1 MDTSGEGG
9 LMYSEGFTLKDWEFL
24 VPQESM
30 DTWAVILDDP
40 NPIHLDANAVK
51 QVGLGNKTI
60 NQGPANIA
68 YILNMIEE
76 NFPNSQILK
85 MNNKMTDSVLE
96 GDLVTVSG
104 HITEIKVEESQFV
117 ASCSIQLTVEEDKIA
132 VLSEI
137 DVLFDGSQ

>member
-1 MDTSGEGG
+1 
-9 LMYSEGFTLKDWEFL
+9 MYSEGFTLKDWQFL

-30 DTWAVILDDP
+30 NTWAVILDDP
-40 NPIHLDANAVK
+40 NPIHLDASAVK
-51 QVGLGNKTI
+51 QVGLGDKTI

-68 YILNMIEE
+68 YVLNMIEE

-85 MNNKMTDSVLE
+85 MNNKMTDSVHE

-104 HITEIKVEESQFV
+104 QIIEVKAKGDQFI
-117 ASCSIQLTVEEDKIA
+117 ASCSIKLTVGEDKIA

-137 DVLFDGSQ
+137 DVLFERSQ

>member
-1 MDTSGEGG
+1 
-9 LMYSEGFTLKDWEFL
+9 MYSEGFTLKDWQFL

-30 DTWAVILDDP
+30 NTWAVILDDP
-40 NPIHLDANAVK
+40 NPIHLDASAVK
-51 QVGLGNKTI
+51 QVGLGDKTI

-68 YILNMIEE
+68 YVLNMIEE

-104 HITEIKVEESQFV
+104 QITEVKAKGDQFI
-117 ASCSIQLTVEEDKIA
+117 ASCSIQLIVGEDKIA

-137 DVLFDGSQ
+137 DVLFERSQ

>member
-9 LMYSEGFTLKDWEFL
+9 IMYSKGSNLKDWAFL

-30 DTWAVILDDP
+30 YTWAVILDDP
-40 NPIHLDANAVK
+40 NPIHLDANAAK
-51 QVGLGNKTI
+51 QVGLGDKTI

-76 NFPNSQILK
+76 NFPNSRILK

-104 HITEIKVEESQFV
+104 QISEIKAEGDQFI
-117 ASCSIQLTVEEDKIA
+117 ASCSIKLTVGEDKIA

-137 DVLFDGSQ
+137 DVLFERSQ

>member
-1 MDTSGEGG
+1 
-9 LMYSEGFTLKDWEFL
+9 MYSEGFTLKDWQFL

-30 DTWAVILDDP
+30 NTWAVILDDP
-40 NPIHLDANAVK
+40 NPIHLDASAVK
-51 QVGLGNKTI
+51 QVGLGDKTI

-68 YILNMIEE
+68 YVLNMIEE

-104 HITEIKVEESQFV
+104 QITEVKAKGDQFI
-117 ASCSIQLTVEEDKIA
+117 ASCSIKLTVGKYKIA

-137 DVLFDGSQ
+137 DVLFERSQ

>member
-1 MDTSGEGG
+1 
-9 LMYSEGFTLKDWEFL
+9 MYSEGFILKDWQFL

-30 DTWAVILDDP
+30 NTWAVILDDP
-40 NPIHLDANAVK
+40 NPIHLDASAVK
-51 QVGLGNKTI
+51 QVGLGDKTI

-68 YILNMIEE
+68 YVLNMIEE

-104 HITEIKVEESQFV
+104 QIIEVKAKGNKFI
-117 ASCSIQLTVEEDKIA
+117 ASCSIKLTVGEDKIA

-137 DVLFDGSQ
+137 DVLFERSQ

>member
-1 MDTSGEGG
+1 
-9 LMYSEGFTLKDWEFL
+9 MYSEGFTLKDWQFL

-30 DTWAVILDDP
+30 NTWAVILDDP
-40 NPIHLDANAVK
+40 NPIHLDASAVK
-51 QVGLGNKTI
+51 QVGLGDKTI

-68 YILNMIEE
+68 YVLNMIEE

-104 HITEIKVEESQFV
+104 QIIEVKTKGDQFI
-117 ASCSIQLTVEEDKIA
+117 ASCSIKLTVGEDKIA

-137 DVLFDGSQ
+137 DVLFERSQ

>member
-1 MDTSGEGG
+1 
-9 LMYSEGFTLKDWEFL
+9 MYSEGFTLKDWQFL

-30 DTWAVILDDP
+30 NTWAVILDDP
-40 NPIHLDANAVK
+40 NPIHLDASAVK
-51 QVGLGNKTI
+51 QVGLGDKTI

-68 YILNMIEE
+68 YVLNMIEE

-85 MNNKMTDSVLE
+85 MNNKMTESVLE

-104 HITEIKVEESQFV
+104 QITEVKAKGDQFI
-117 ASCSIQLTVEEDKIA
+117 ASCSIKLTVGEDKIA

-137 DVLFDGSQ
+137 DVLFERSQ

>member
-1 MDTSGEGG
+1 
-9 LMYSEGFTLKDWEFL
+9 MYSEGFTLKDWQFL

-30 DTWAVILDDP
+30 NTWAVILDDP
-40 NPIHLDANAVK
+40 NPIHLDASAVK
-51 QVGLGNKTI
+51 QVGLGDKTI

-68 YILNMIEE
+68 YVLNMIEE

-104 HITEIKVEESQFV
+104 QIIEVKAKGDQFI
-117 ASCSIQLTVEEDKIA
+117 ASCSIKLTVGEDKIA

-137 DVLFDGSQ
+137 DVLFERYQ

>member
-9 LMYSEGFTLKDWEFL
+9 IMYSKGSNLKDWAFL

-30 DTWAVILDDP
+30 NTWAVILDDP
-40 NPIHLDANAVK
+40 NPIHLDANAAK
-51 QVGLGNKTI
+51 QVGLGDKTI

-76 NFPNSQILK
+76 NFPNSRILK

-104 HITEIKVEESQFV
+104 QISEIKAEGDQFI
-117 ASCSIQLTVEEDKIA
+117 ASCSIQLTVGEDKIA

-137 DVLFDGSQ
+137 DVLFERSQ

>member
-40 NPIHLDANAVK
+40 NPIHLDANAVE

-117 ASCSIQLTVEEDKIA
+117 ASCSIQLTVGEDKIA

>member
-30 DTWAVILDDP
+30 NTWAVILDDP
-40 NPIHLDANAVK
+40 NPIHLDANAAK
-51 QVGLGNKTI
+51 QVGLGDKTI

-76 NFPNSQILK
+76 NFPNSRILK

-104 HITEIKVEESQFV
+104 QISEIKAEGDQFI
-117 ASCSIQLTVEEDKIA
+117 ASCSIQLTVGEDKIA

-137 DVLFDGSQ
+137 DGLFERSQ

>member
-1 MDTSGEGG
+1 
-9 LMYSEGFTLKDWEFL
+9 MYSEGFTLKDWQFL

-30 DTWAVILDDP
+30 NTWAVILDDP
-40 NPIHLDANAVK
+40 NPIHLDASAVK
-51 QVGLGNKTI
+51 QVGLGDKTI

-68 YILNMIEE
+68 YVLNMIEE

-104 HITEIKVEESQFV
+104 QIIEVKAKGNKFI
-117 ASCSIQLTVEEDKIA
+117 ASCSIKLTVGEDKIA

-137 DVLFDGSQ
+137 DVLFERSQ

>member
-9 LMYSEGFTLKDWEFL
+9 LMYREGFTLKDWEFL

-76 NFPNSQILK
+76 NFPNSQIQK

-117 ASCSIQLTVEEDKIA
+117 ASCSIQLTVGEDKIA